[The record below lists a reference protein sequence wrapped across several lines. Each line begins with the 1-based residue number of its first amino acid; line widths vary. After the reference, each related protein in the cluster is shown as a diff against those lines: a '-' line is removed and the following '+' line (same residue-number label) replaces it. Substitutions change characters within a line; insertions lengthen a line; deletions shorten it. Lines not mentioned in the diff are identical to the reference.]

1 MLLSPSFYAH
11 VTHSLK
17 GLANGRVAVVLEGG
31 YCIESLA
38 DGAAYTL
45 RSLLGDPPVP
55 VKMRYPLNDTVVDSI
70 LDVISV
76 HRPHW
81 AMLRLQ
87 RTFNRHEPREEGFV
101 DLEENPRRR
110 HLPMIEYRG
119 QVELLPERPS
129 SYPTRDCYPVQ
140 AEHVRA
146 KYANAIEILRANADA
161 QYASTSG
168 SGSSGKRTA
177 FIRMAQ
183 SESRRHRRPFPA
195 HPERPT
201 RISFLV
207 KSLKAYEGGA
217 LLGRLHHLEG
227 GRLAEEEAELRL
239 AHSPEALEAVRRSGL
254 YAGRENYQELR
265 AYERLFDSVYLT
277 AESYQVARLAAGSV
291 LQVVDAV
298 LGGACLNG
306 FAAVRPPGH
315 HASRDRP
322 AGFCLFNNVAIAARY
337 ALKKYSKTVKRVLI
351 LDWDVHHGDGTQD
364 IVAGDERM
372 LFVSLHR
379 YDQAVF
385 YPEKMAANYNIGR
398 NVVNIPWSGGPMGD
412 REYLAAFCN
421 VVLPVAYNFSPD
433 LVLVSAG
440 FDAAIGKCFVGV
452 FFENFFYFF
461 YFLLGD
467 PLGEYCLSPNAYG
480 QMTHML
486 GALANGRMI
495 LTLEVRSFIFIFFE
509 KVLIFLI
516 FFF

>member
-17 GLANGRVAVVLEGG
+17 GLANGKVAVVLEGG

-55 VKMRYPLNDTVVDSI
+55 VKMRYPLNDSVVDSI

-87 RTFNRHEPREEGFV
+87 RTFNRHEAPQEAEGGFV

-119 QVELLPERPS
+119 QVGLLPERPTT
-129 SYPTRDCYPVQ
+129 YPTRDCYPVQ

-168 SGSSGKRTA
+168 SGLGSSGKRTA

-239 AHSPEALEAVRRSGL
+239 AHSPEALEAVRRSAL
-254 YAGRENYQELR
+254 YAGRENYEKLR

-315 HASRDRP
+315 HASCDRP

-337 ALKKYSKTVKRVLI
+337 ALKKYPKAVKRVLI

-421 VVLPVAYNFSPD
+421 VVLPVAYNFNPD

-440 FDAAIGKCFVGV
+440 FDAAIGKCFEGVWRV
-452 FFENFFYFF
+452 FFIFLFFY
-461 YFLLGD
+461 
-467 PLGEYCLSPNAYG
+467 
-480 QMTHML
+480 
-486 GALANGRMI
+486 
-495 LTLEVRSFIFIFFE
+495 
-509 KVLIFLI
+509 
-516 FFF
+516 